1 VFHVARQLGISDR
14 GLAKICVR
22 HAVPFPPRGYWAKV
36 AAGKVVAPPEPLSE
50 APDDVIPE
58 LVGPAPE
65 RSGVRAGESK
75 ARDVPA
81 PAGELL
87 EAMLAAE
94 AMQRLRGVHKVLTEV
109 DERLDEL
116 PPKER
121 VKLREWM
128 RRVSSQLAD
137 SDPVAQLMAA
147 IRY

>member
-36 AAGKVVAPPEPLSE
+36 AAGKVVASPEPLSE

-58 LVGPAPE
+58 LVGPPPE
-65 RSGVRAGESK
+65 TSGVRAGESK
-75 ARDVPA
+75 ARDTPA
-81 PAGELL
+81 TAGELL

-94 AMQRLRGVHKVLTEV
+94 AMQRLRGVHKVLAEV

-116 PPKER
+116 PPKAR
-121 VKLREWM
+121 VKVRDWM
-128 RRVSSQLAD
+128 RRVNAQLAEA
-137 SDPVAQLMAA
+137 DPVGKLVAS
-147 IRY
+147 ICR